1 MDVVCLCDDGNVM
14 DSACLAAIAALKTS
28 NTCSTY
34 NYLILLRHY
43 YSMCGIFCC
52 RCFVFFF
59 PSSALVPSVDISSDL
74 PVVSLKQHTKLLSAN
89 TPLFVS
95 FALLSG

>member
-43 YSMCGIFCC
+43 YSMCGIFLLS
-52 RCFVFFF
+52 FVLFFT
-59 PSSALVPSVDISSDL
+59 SSALVPSVDVSSDL
-74 PVVSLKQHTKLLSAN
+74 PVVSLKHHTKLLSAN